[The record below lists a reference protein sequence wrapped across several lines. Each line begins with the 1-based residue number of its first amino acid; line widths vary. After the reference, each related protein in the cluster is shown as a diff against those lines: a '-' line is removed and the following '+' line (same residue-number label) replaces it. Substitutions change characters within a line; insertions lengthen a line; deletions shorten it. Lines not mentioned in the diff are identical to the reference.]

1 MRLCKNYLLL
11 VAFYFW
17 QSNLS
22 FRHMII
28 TTKSVVSL
36 VSASAELLLFKS
48 FTTRLGY
55 ATNCKFVSIS
65 CSSVVILV
73 VVIFLLVICINY
85 LFQSSHI
92 YTSTYLYI
100 YIFVYRANRLAVHS
114 FCGVQRMF
122 FS

>member
-73 VVIFLLVICINY
+73 VVIFYLLFVLIIY
-85 LFQSSHI
+85 FSQVTFTHLHI
-92 YTSTYLYI
+92 FTSTYSSI
-100 YIFVYRANRLAVHS
+100 R
-114 FCGVQRMF
+114 QTD
-122 FS
+122 